1 MQENK
6 IVAHTLDHRVV
17 KGLTHDFDPAQEF
30 FHVLPAEGGGV
41 PVRVHIADLKAL
53 FYVKDFLGN
62 RDYNAPRRFGVA
74 AARGRRCVVTFSDGE
89 VIFGFTPDYAEGAV
103 GFVLYPSDPDDNN
116 EKLFVAAAAVQHIEF
131 PR

>member
-6 IVAHTLDHRVV
+6 IVAHTRGGRIV

-30 FHVLPAEGGGV
+30 FHVLSAEGGGI
-41 PVRVHIADLKAL
+41 PVRLRTADLKAL

-74 AARGRRCVVTFSDGE
+74 SPRGRRCVVTFADGE
-89 VIFGFTPDYAEGAV
+89 VIFGFTPDYDERAV
-103 GFVLYPSDPDDNN
+103 GYTVYPSDPDDNN
-116 EKLFVAAAAVQHIEF
+116 EKLFVVAAAVKSIDF
-131 PR
+131 PG